1 MPYDSILELMSPPG
15 HPDLFILGSFARRVT
30 VYSQQVRAINVVDAI
45 HFYRRPLENVDIAIV
60 GGGVAGITAAARA
73 LKYGARVT
81 LFEQNEN
88 VLSIQHNSRHRWLHP
103 TIYDWPFVSIGGDG
117 LDNEAQLSVMNWSAT
132 TASEFALKLT
142 AQWKAIV
149 AEHRDR
155 LCVMIPAAVKLM
167 SPTTAGYEVRYE
179 GKAAG
184 SPGLHTRVFPV
195 VILAVGFGLE
205 PRGQGRNSY
214 WEQDPWDQIQ
224 RSADQAVLV
233 AGYGDGGL
241 TDLMRVCLINFEH
254 EKVLA
259 EVVGAITSAHR
270 DKIKDIEQDKRRG
283 NAEFLS
289 TEYRG
294 LDFPE
299 VQAVLRD
306 VVVKTR
312 KVFLTGTG
320 DSLFIPGASALNR
333 LVVSQLLRLGA
344 FEFIPIMKPAE
355 NQKIDLAD
363 PATIAE
369 LQAMAGTAFTD
380 IVARFGPNSAINKIE
395 GVPGLDELRKHW
407 KSLQPIDD
415 RTLTRLWERFDPI
428 SDDIDNSCVIV
439 SDGSDDDNGD
449 LLAVAGDAISG
460 LPRFG
465 SAMNVKPV
473 TVSVQDCI
481 RTDELLHHTVR
492 ALCRA
497 PIAIFS
503 LGKEMGQ
510 DNPAGMMLLG
520 IRAAVRRGMT
530 LVIQKGAI
538 DATQWKSL
546 PFNLK
551 EIHVLAV
558 AISTEG
564 AAVLAKFIADGL
576 STLQTDA
583 AGYRDLPVFDIV
595 RRPQRRTPG
604 LESGKIETFVLCSFS
619 EKYTSKIWNRLR
631 LLLRKVEVPG
641 GETEPAPVP
650 KTKPVLEPR
659 RVIDYASPLLVGE
672 RLYELTRHAG
682 LCVIDWTEWRA
693 NVFFELGVRLAVNPI
708 PPICILNR
716 ESGGGLS
723 DMQKTLQARF
733 TVLGYSIDKKGDDPR
748 FREGFAQAMG
758 VKPNSN
764 AVHASAQR
772 NIFLKQEYGR
782 FDALQ
787 QVESVLGADPVS
799 KGNLSLLYLEN
810 FNLTRQIWRGTV
822 ESLKAAQLL
831 IRWKI
836 EQPDADQKEIDH
848 LRDLLGTLN
857 SKLRELLDFGRK
869 KKLDEGYRTFYEGID
884 DETLDVS
891 LLRDVRDL
899 KRRSRRYRER
909 DQLERAAEALQRALE
924 LMEPRVQARDSVFE
938 TAGGIASQALRDLAA
953 ELADCYGSMAGIRRR
968 LDQLDVALDLYGKGR
983 QLELT
988 KAYRIGNTYNQVQ
1001 WLVLQVLLRPALI
1014 TGNDPAFAGEIDRTL
1029 QVLDEQVRTTRAQ
1042 DPWAYSDIGLLRTL
1056 RGREPWAEEAW
1067 DEVDDKKPI
1076 SDVYEFGP
1084 SRTQDVVSRP
1094 ARASSPQQRGDALSG
1109 QTG

>member
-1 MPYDSILELMSPPG
+1 MPYDPILELMSPPG

-30 VYSQQVRAINVVDAI
+30 VYSQQVRAINLVDAI

-73 LKYGARVT
+73 LERGARVA
-81 LFEQNEN
+81 LFEQNED

-103 TIYDWPFVSIGGDG
+103 TIYDWPFVSIGKNG
-117 LDNEAQLSVMNWSAT
+117 LDDQAQLSVMNWSAT
-132 TASEFALKLT
+132 TASEFASSLT
-142 AQWKAIV
+142 GQWKAIV
-149 AEHRDR
+149 AKHRDR
-155 LCVMIPAAVKLM
+155 VRVMIPASVKSI
-167 SPTTAGYEVRYE
+167 SPAAAGYEVRYE

-184 SPGLHTRVFPV
+184 SPGLQVFPI

-233 AGYGDGGL
+233 AGYGDGAL
-241 TDLMRVCLINFEH
+241 TDLMRVCLSNFEH

-259 EVVGAITSAHR
+259 EVVGAITPAHR

-299 VQAVLRD
+299 VQGVLRD

-320 DSLFIPGASALNR
+320 DNLFIPGASALNR

-344 FEFIPIMKPAE
+344 FKFIPMMKPE
-355 NQKIDLAD
+355 NGKINLTD
-363 PATIAE
+363 PATIAA

-380 IVARFGPNSAINKIE
+380 IVPRFGPDSAINKIE

-428 SDDIDNSCVIV
+428 SDDVDNSCVIV

-449 LLAVAGDAISG
+449 LLAVAGGAIGG

-465 SAMNVKPV
+465 NEMNVKPV
-473 TVSVQDCI
+473 TVSVRDCI
-481 RTDELLHHTVR
+481 RTDESLHHTVR

-497 PIAIFS
+497 PIVIFS

-604 LESGKIETFVLCSFS
+604 LESGQIEAFVLCSFS
-619 EKYTSKIWNRLR
+619 EEYTSKIWNRLR
-631 LLLRKVEVPG
+631 LLLRKIEMPGVEIEPG
-641 GETEPAPVP
+641 PVR

-708 PPICILNR
+708 SPICILNR
-716 ESGGGLS
+716 ENDGGLS
-723 DMQKTLQARF
+723 DIQKLLKARF
-733 TVLGYSIDKKGDDPR
+733 TVLGYSIDKKGDDPG
-748 FREGFAQAMG
+748 FREEFARAMG

-764 AVHASAQR
+764 VVHASAQG

-782 FDALQ
+782 FNALQ
-787 QVESVLGADPVS
+787 QVEGVLGPDPVS

-831 IRWKI
+831 IRWKM
-836 EQPDADQKEIDH
+836 EQPDVDQKEIDD
-848 LRDLLGTLN
+848 LRNSLGTLN
-857 SKLRELLDFGRK
+857 SKLGELLDFGRK
-869 KKLDEGYRTFYEGID
+869 KKLDEGYRTFDEGID
-884 DETLDVS
+884 DD
-891 LLRDVRDL
+891 
-899 KRRSRRYRER
+899 
-909 DQLERAAEALQRALE
+909 
-924 LMEPRVQARDSVFE
+924 
-938 TAGGIASQALRDLAA
+938 
-953 ELADCYGSMAGIRRR
+953 
-968 LDQLDVALDLYGKGR
+968 
-983 QLELT
+983 
-988 KAYRIGNTYNQVQ
+988 
-1001 WLVLQVLLRPALI
+1001 
-1014 TGNDPAFAGEIDRTL
+1014 
-1029 QVLDEQVRTTRAQ
+1029 
-1042 DPWAYSDIGLLRTL
+1042 
-1056 RGREPWAEEAW
+1056 
-1067 DEVDDKKPI
+1067 
-1076 SDVYEFGP
+1076 
-1084 SRTQDVVSRP
+1084 
-1094 ARASSPQQRGDALSG
+1094 
-1109 QTG
+1109 